1 MKTNS
6 FRIYEFFKM
15 VNAGFEREMFQER
28 RVLVIISDKLSQY
41 FIVTGWQWAFLHPLK
56 QFIHKSGN

>member
-1 MKTNS
+1 
-6 FRIYEFFKM
+6 M
-15 VNAGFEREMFQER
+15 VNTGFEREMFQER

-41 FIVTGWQWAFLHPLK
+41 FIVTGWQWVFLHPLK